1 LNYLAHALL
10 AEPYA
15 HSLIGNIAGD
25 LVKGRLTEQALHPR
39 VIDGIRR
46 HRRVDVLTDS
56 HPRYQALRA
65 GFPPEHRRYAG
76 IVLDVLFD
84 HYLSRHWQ
92 RFSYWKQEQ
101 FIAGVYAVLN
111 EQQDLLPMEL
121 ARVAPYWTDADW
133 LRVYA
138 DLDGVHAVLKRL
150 SRRLSRRIDLCAIL
164 EQALGSD
171 QQLEAGFLEVFH
183 DVQGAVT
190 QGPPDLLGNKH
201 FPATFD
207 TDQRNPRHDTQC

>member
-1 LNYLAHALL
+1 MNYLAHALL

-46 HRRVDVLTDS
+46 HRWVDVITDS

-65 GFPPEHRRYAG
+65 DFPREHRRYAG

-84 HYLSRHWQ
+84 HYLSRHWH
-92 RFSYWKQEQ
+92 RFSHWKQEQ

-111 EQQDLLPMEL
+111 EQQDLLPAAL
-121 ARVAPYWTDADW
+121 ARVAPHWTDADW

-138 DLDGVHAVLKRL
+138 ELDGVLAVLERL
-150 SRRLSRRIDLCAIL
+150 SRRLSRRVDLCVVL
-164 EQALGSD
+164 EQALARE
-171 QQLEAGFLEVFH
+171 QQLEAGFLEIFR
-183 DVQGAVT
+183 DVQAAVT
-190 QGPPDLLGNKH
+190 QGPPDRLSKDLPK
-201 FPATFD
+201 AID
-207 TDQRNPRHDTQC
+207 TAYRSTRYDTQR